1 MVAEEPT
8 LPQLREVIARHG
20 LSARKSLGQHF
31 LLDSNLTARIARAA
45 GDLSHG
51 TTIEIGPGPGGL
63 TRALLDAG
71 AARVVAIEKDQRCL
85 DALAELASA
94 LPGRLEVIEADALEA
109 ETGRLGEAPRR
120 IVANLPYNISTP
132 LLLRWL
138 RDLFEAPETYES
150 LTLMFQK
157 EVAQRLAAAPGS
169 RAYGRLAVIT
179 QWICEVE
186 PLFDIRPQAFTPPP
200 KVTSTL
206 VALHPRPEPLHPVSW
221 AALERV
227 TAAAFGQRRK
237 MLRQSLK
244 SLGGDPMALLAAARI
259 AETSRA
265 EEIPLDAF
273 CALARAFSERGSA

>member
-45 GDLSHG
+45 GDLANG

-71 AARVVAIEKDQRCL
+71 AARVIAIEKDRRCL

-109 ETGRLGEAPRR
+109 ETGRLGEPPRR

-138 RDLFEAPETYES
+138 RELFEEPETYES
-150 LTLMFQK
+150 LILMFQK

-179 QWICEVE
+179 QWLCEVE

-206 VALHPRPEPLHPVSW
+206 VALRPRLEPLHPVSW

-244 SLGGDPMALLAAARI
+244 SLGGDPIALLAAAGV

-265 EEIPLDAF
+265 EEITLDAF
-273 CALARAFSERGSA
+273 CALARAFFERGSA